1 MLFRSHCPF
10 YKTRRFF
17 LLGTNNTGLGNS
29 QLRQYKRH
37 LGGRRKTKWEE
48 HIITQAPSAAKVRP
62 TVSFASPKSVY
73 MYRDFFFFFL
83 SKQERPQVIIH
94 QSLLQSGWPPM
105 LRFVSLSLT
114 TGRLPPPP
122 LAKSSVRRFFFDFQ
136 QNTAATVESNRVQ
149 SLVGSEHSAFF
160 LGASTLGTSWRSFLF
175 LLRFRFRA
183 WSFNSNVRQENTCQP
198 WHRTKN
204 GQRRRL
210 SPRQIAKSFRLQ
222 KAYQPFPS
230 HTVLNRHAVTSSFR
244 CCGTILQKMKKLLF
258 LLGNQFPKY
267 TDFLGL
273 HARKHVHTS
282 MDRWV
287 HTHTHMQI

>member
-1 MLFRSHCPF
+1 MLCRSHCPF

-48 HIITQAPSAAKVRP
+48 HIITQAQLAAKVRP

-73 MYRDFFFFFL
+73 MYRNFFFFL

-136 QNTAATVESNRVQ
+136 QNTAATVESNRMQ
-149 SLVGSEHSAFF
+149 SLVGWEHSAFF

-198 WHRTKN
+198 WHRT
-204 GQRRRL
+204 
-210 SPRQIAKSFRLQ
+210 
-222 KAYQPFPS
+222 
-230 HTVLNRHAVTSSFR
+230 
-244 CCGTILQKMKKLLF
+244 
-258 LLGNQFPKY
+258 
-267 TDFLGL
+267 
-273 HARKHVHTS
+273 
-282 MDRWV
+282 
-287 HTHTHMQI
+287 